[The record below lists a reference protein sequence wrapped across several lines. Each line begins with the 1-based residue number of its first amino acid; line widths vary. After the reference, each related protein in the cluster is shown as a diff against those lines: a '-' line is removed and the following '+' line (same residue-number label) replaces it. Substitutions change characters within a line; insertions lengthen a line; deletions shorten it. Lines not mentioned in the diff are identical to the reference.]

1 MTMESNDL
9 LKDILAHTATSKLK
23 QFISEYAN
31 DHADFRDVF
40 LEKFSPKPKPKR

>member
-9 LKDILAHTATSKLK
+9 LRDILIHTDTGKLK
-23 QFISEYAN
+23 QFVNEYAK